1 MPFYQ
6 RAFFNP
12 AVADN
17 AFTNIFQ
24 LINDIDSYQ
33 HEASAPAC
41 KPQPQLQKQQRVCK
55 PRHEHAAHHRRSG
68 LNDFASVF
76 GVARPFN
83 PRFDVR
89 ETDST
94 YELHGELAG
103 VDRNN
108 VSLEFTEPQTLVI
121 SGNVERNYSSSS
133 PSTQQPAVAAAPEAV
148 PEAIA
153 DTHSESE
160 DEPILPD
167 GARTP
172 AEEDEPFTEIA
183 APRSPSP
190 ARSHRATVTDEATE
204 DALER
209 GQDVTNEKAAEAEVA
224 DPAEVAPEEA
234 DTPAQ
239 AQAAASSDRYWV
251 QERAVGQFKRV
262 FSFPVPVDEANV
274 RANLENGI
282 LNVSI
287 PKAKRETRRIVV
299 F

>member
-12 AVADN
+12 AAADN

-33 HEASAPAC
+33 REASPAAAPAC
-41 KPQPQLQKQQRVCK
+41 KPQPAQAQAQPQRVCK
-55 PRHEHAAHHRRSG
+55 PRHEHAAHHHRRSAG
-68 LNDFASVF
+68 GFNSLF
-76 GVARPFN
+76 GAAPARPFN

-89 ETDST
+89 ETEHT

-121 SGNVERNYSSSS
+121 SGNIERNYTTAS
-133 PSTQQPAVAAAPEAV
+133 PAVAAPAAAAV

-153 DTHSESE
+153 DTHSESDGE
-160 DEPILPD
+160 DNILPD

-172 AEEDEPFTEIA
+172 ADEDEPFTEID

-204 DALER
+204 DSLER
-209 GQDVTNEKAAEAEVA
+209 GEDNSAKKTAEVA
-224 DPAEVAPEEA
+224 DPAESVPEEA
-234 DTPAQ
+234 ETQQPA
-239 AQAAASSDRYWV
+239 APTERYWF
-251 QERAVGQFKRV
+251 QERAVGEFKRV
-262 FSFPVPVDEANV
+262 FNFPVPVDEASV
-274 RANLENGI
+274 RASLENGI

-299 F
+299 L

>member
-12 AVADN
+12 AAADN

-33 HEASAPAC
+33 REASPAATPAC
-41 KPQPQLQKQQRVCK
+41 KPQPAQAQPQRVCK
-55 PRHEHAAHHRRSG
+55 PRHEHHHRRSVGG
-68 LNDFASVF
+68 LNGLF
-76 GVARPFN
+76 GGVSRPFN

-89 ETDST
+89 ETEHT

-108 VSLEFTEPQTLVI
+108 VNLEFTEPQTLVI
-121 SGNVERNYSSSS
+121 SGNVERNYSTAS
-133 PSTQQPAVAAAPEAV
+133 PAAVAAPAATAV

-153 DTHSESE
+153 DTHSEFDE
-160 DEPILPD
+160 DNILPD

-172 AEEDEPFTEIA
+172 ADEDEPFTEID

-209 GQDVTNEKAAEAEVA
+209 GEDVTNEKAAAEVA
-224 DPAEVAPEEA
+224 DPAESVPEEA
-234 DTPAQ
+234 ETAPQQPA
-239 AQAAASSDRYWV
+239 APTERYWF
-251 QERAVGQFKRV
+251 QERAVGEFKRV
-262 FSFPVPVDEANV
+262 FNFPVPVDEASV
-274 RANLENGI
+274 RASLENGI

>member
-12 AVADN
+12 AAADS

-33 HEASAPAC
+33 RETASPAAAPAC
-41 KPQPQLQKQQRVCK
+41 KPQPQQQQQQKVCK
-55 PRHEHAAHHRRSG
+55 PRHEHQHRRG
-68 LNDFASVF
+68 GFNSVF
-76 GVARPFN
+76 GASRPFN

-89 ETDST
+89 ETEST

-121 SGNVERNYSSSS
+121 SGSVERNYSSVA
-133 PSTQQPAVAAAPEAV
+133 PAVAPEAV

-153 DTHSESE
+153 DTHSESD

-172 AEEDEPFTEIA
+172 ADEDEPFTQIN

-204 DALER
+204 DARER
-209 GQDVTNEKAAEAEVA
+209 GEDVSNEKAAEVA

-234 DTPAQ
+234 EVTQPA
-239 AQAAASSDRYWV
+239 APAERYWF

-262 FSFPVPVDEANV
+262 FNFPVPVDEASV

>member
-12 AVADN
+12 ATADN

-33 HEASAPAC
+33 REASPAAAPAC
-41 KPQPQLQKQQRVCK
+41 QPQQQQQQRVCK
-55 PRHEHAAHHRRSG
+55 PRHEHQHRRG
-68 LNDFASVF
+68 GFNSVF
-76 GVARPFN
+76 GASRPFN

-89 ETDST
+89 ETEST

-121 SGNVERNYSSSS
+121 SGNVERDYSSA
-133 PSTQQPAVAAAPEAV
+133 TPAAAPVTAPEAV
-148 PEAIA
+148 A
-153 DTHSESE
+153 DTHSESD
-160 DEPILPD
+160 DEPILPG

-172 AEEDEPFTEIA
+172 ADEDEPFTEID

-204 DALER
+204 DARER
-209 GQDVTNEKAAEAEVA
+209 GEDVSNEKAAEVA
-224 DPAEVAPEEA
+224 DPAEVAPEETE
-234 DTPAQ
+234 TPA
-239 AQAAASSDRYWV
+239 APSERYWF

-262 FSFPVPVDEANV
+262 FNFPVPVDEASV
-274 RANLENGI
+274 RASLENGI